1 MSAVDSAWP
10 SASARRLGERMASL
24 PSALSEALGVLDQT
38 AMPIAPLSSV
48 DAPICVTG
56 GGMSEGPARFLVALL
71 VERGTQAEYVPLSEF
86 VGSAADP
93 DAAYDAPSKRH
104 GTLVI
109 FSQGLAPNAR
119 FPLLH
124 AQRFRRCLLVTAVD
138 PAAAN
143 VGREKQRLTARL
155 AASAQS
161 RGVQVL
167 TLPPADEEGL
177 LLRVV
182 GPAVHALAAAFLA
195 GFAPALLRQIP
206 AVYQA
211 NQASV
216 LPPCMSL
223 RTDGDLPPV
232 ALIASGR
239 YANACFGLRWKLLE
253 GLQLPDPPIWDLLQV
268 AHGPLQSIWT
278 RSQTLLVLQRAAAP
292 HEAPL
297 QGALAAVFCSPR
309 HRIVTLP
316 ASHLP
321 GLLAYFEHDAQLNRL
336 VLDGLEHRAAL
347 RPGDPAPCPAI
358 DLMDWPGRGHD
369 GPLYDLA
376 PAVDDLI
383 HLEHVSAP
391 QTNEA
396 SSLRAEPE
404 SQGAG

>member
-1 MSAVDSAWP
+1 MIAVDSAR
-10 SASARRLGERMASL
+10 SFASAQRLGERLASL
-24 PSALSEALGVLDQT
+24 PSTLAEALDVLERA

-48 DAPICVTG
+48 DAPIWVTG

-71 VERGTQAEYVPLSEF
+71 VEQGTHSEYVPLSEF
-86 VGSAADP
+86 VDGTAGHDTAPHGS
-93 DAAYDAPSKRH
+93 SRRH
-104 GTLVI
+104 GTLVL

-124 AQRFRRCLLVTAVD
+124 AQRFRRCLLVTAVN

-143 VGREKQRLTARL
+143 IGLEKQRLTAAL
-155 AASAQS
+155 AASVQS

-167 TLPPADEEGL
+167 TLPPTDEEGL

-182 GPAVHALAAAFLA
+182 GPAVHALAAAWLA
-195 GFAPALLRQIP
+195 GLDPSLLRQIP
-206 AVYQA
+206 AVYLA
-211 NQASV
+211 DWASA
-216 LPPCMSL
+216 LPPGSSL

-253 GLQLPDPPIWDLLQV
+253 GLQLPDPPVWDLLQV

-278 RSQTLLVLQRAAAP
+278 RCQTLLVLQRAAAP
-292 HEAPL
+292 HEARL
-297 QGALAAVFCSPR
+297 QGALAAVFRSPR
-309 HRIVTLP
+309 HRILTLP
-316 ASHLP
+316 ANRLP
-321 GLLAYFEHDAQLNRL
+321 GLLCYFEHDAQLNRL
-336 VLDGLEHRAAL
+336 VLDGLAHRAAL
-347 RPGDPAPCPAI
+347 RPGEPAPCPAI
-358 DLMDWPGRGHD
+358 DLIDWPGRGHD

-383 HLEHVSAP
+383 HLEYASVP
-391 QTNEA
+391 RTNEA

-404 SQGAG
+404 SQGSG